1 MDKAQSPRSGKQ
13 PLEPSPN
20 FQGDRPNIVLINCDD
35 LGYGDLSSY
44 GSAAIR
50 TPNVDKLA
58 ESGVKFDSFYA
69 CNSLCTPSRFGLLTG
84 RYPERVGL
92 GSLLLARHIGPRTTA
107 EDKTNWWSR
116 FNDQYLRWWFV
127 SYLSKLHFWDFWT
140 LPEVLGIPEEEITIG
155 EALQTAGY
163 RTGMV
168 GKWHLGEFPVYPEY
182 NPVRHGFDYFY
193 GVPHA
198 NNMRDFALYRNEE
211 CLSPDFA
218 EMDQLTGLYTRE
230 AVQFIHESRNKP
242 FFLYLAHTYPHTPL
256 YASEKFRGKS
266 MGGLYGDCVEEI
278 DWSVGEVMCALEED
292 GLADNTLV
300 IFTSDNGPSYNGSP
314 GGLRGRKGQSY
325 EGGFRV
331 PMIAHWPKRIPA
343 RSVCSEPAMN
353 TDLFPTILALAGLE
367 LPEDRIIDGKNIFGL
382 LTSTEK
388 RSPRDCFF
396 FYHNKALE
404 AVRMGKWKY
413 IRDIDTMA
421 WPIPLDKYWK
431 SEGSITA
438 PWLYNLETDPEESY
452 NLKLEYPEILATM
465 EAIFQQWNK
474 DMKENPG
481 GWK

>member
-1 MDKAQSPRSGKQ
+1 MSEKESS
-13 PLEPSPN
+13 
-20 FQGDRPNIVLINCDD
+20 RPNIVIINCDD

-58 ESGVKFDSFYA
+58 EGGVKFDSFYA

-84 RYPERVGL
+84 RFPERVGL
-92 GSLLLARHIGPRTTA
+92 GALLLAKHIGPRTTA
-107 EDKTNWWSR
+107 TDRSNWWSR
-116 FNDQYLRWWFV
+116 FNDQYLRWWLV
-127 SYLSKLHFWDFWT
+127 SYLSKIHFWDFWT
-140 LPEVLGIPEEEITIG
+140 LPEVRGIPEEEITIG
-155 EALQTAGY
+155 QALQTAGY

-211 CLSPDFA
+211 CLSPDFT

-230 AVQFIHESRNKP
+230 AVQFIHGSRDKP
-242 FFLYLAHTYPHTPL
+242 FFLYFAHTYPHTPL
-256 YASEKFRGKS
+256 YASERFKGKS

-278 DWSVGEVMCALEED
+278 DWSVGEVMQALQED
-292 GLADNTLV
+292 ELADNTLV

-331 PMIAHWPKRIPA
+331 PMIAHWPKGIPA

-353 TDLFPTILALAGLE
+353 IDLFPTILALAGLE
-367 LPEDRIIDGKNIFGL
+367 TPGDRIIDGKNILGL
-382 LTSTEK
+382 LTGAEK
-388 RSPRDCFF
+388 RSPRDCLF
-396 FYHNKALE
+396 FYHNKELE

-421 WPIPLDKYWK
+421 WPIPLDKHWK

-452 NLKLEYPEILATM
+452 NLKLEHPEIVATM

-474 DMKENPG
+474 DMRENPG
-481 GWK
+481 GWN